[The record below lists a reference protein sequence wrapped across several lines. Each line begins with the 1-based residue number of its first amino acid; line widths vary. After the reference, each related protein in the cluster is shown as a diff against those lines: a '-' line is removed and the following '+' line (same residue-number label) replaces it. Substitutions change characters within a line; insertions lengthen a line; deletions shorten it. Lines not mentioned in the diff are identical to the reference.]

1 MAFINIGFGNIIN
14 TDKVVSIVTPD
25 SAPAKRLVQRAKE
38 EGNII
43 DADAGAPH
51 QRNHHYRPTHRAFR
65 AFAGHDRNKIQRSS
79 NKKEGG

>member
-25 SAPAKRLVQRAKE
+25 SAPAKRLCNVPRRKA
-38 EGNII
+38 ISLMRRR
-43 DADAGAPH
+43 DAD

-65 AFAGHDRNKIQRSS
+65 ALAGHDRDKIQRSS

>member
-43 DADAGAPH
+43 DAT
-51 QRNHHYRPTHRAFR
+51 Q
-65 AFAGHDRNKIQRSS
+65 
-79 NKKEGG
+79 